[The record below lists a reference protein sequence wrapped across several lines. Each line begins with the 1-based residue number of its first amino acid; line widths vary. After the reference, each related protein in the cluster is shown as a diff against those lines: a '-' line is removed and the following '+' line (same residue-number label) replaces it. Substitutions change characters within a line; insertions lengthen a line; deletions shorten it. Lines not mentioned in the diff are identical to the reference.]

1 MESDF
6 SYLRDHYPQEVTS
19 DQVRQMLHI
28 SKRKCA
34 WMLQNGWIRCED
46 NGKKT
51 RRYTIYLEDVIAY
64 AEDRAKHPEKYAFPA
79 IFSSGRA
86 PPHNLRIRLNRPPIC
101 ARGSPTSGAASA
113 TRSPNARS
121 PHFSATPWTPSAAGS
136 IAAG

>member
-1 MESDF
+1 MASDF

-34 WMLQNGWIRCED
+34 WMLQNGWIRCEE

-64 AEDRAKHPEKYAFPA
+64 AEDCAKHPEKYAFPA
-79 IFSSGRA
+79 IFSSGG
-86 PPHNLRIRLNRPPIC
+86 H
-101 ARGSPTSGAASA
+101 ARG
-113 TRSPNARS
+113 TR
-121 PHFSATPWTPSAAGS
+121 GL
-136 IAAG
+136 

>member
-34 WMLQNGWIRCED
+34 WMLQNGFIRCLD

-64 AEDRAKHPEKYAFPA
+64 AEDCAKHPEKYAFSA
-79 IFSSGRA
+79 IFSSGR
-86 PPHNLRIRLNRPPIC
+86 
-101 ARGSPTSGAASA
+101 G
-113 TRSPNARS
+113 
-121 PHFSATPWTPSAAGS
+121 TPSQSPYPPEQPADLRRWQ
-136 IAAG
+136 